1 MEQLN
6 QFPHPDLLVED
17 RQFITITIDLD
28 PLSAYSEKDS
38 LILDNYLKEASQ
50 LTDKLEKE
58 WQKQV
63 AEVKNNARTIL
74 TGSGSLVLYI
84 TKDNSFYYQIDNPVV
99 NGIVLGPVPY
109 LKPLIEQFQFAYEFH
124 LLVLNQEQARL
135 FKLGMSSLKEIKDKP
150 WPISL
155 TQALGE
161 EIVGGELNHSSF
173 GGQGGN
179 GQHSFHGH
187 NDTSSEKEI
196 DRNNFFRFVDK
207 SLIDYFG
214 QEENNQTILYALP
227 ENQAAY
233 RAINKYKGL
242 MDFGIE
248 QSAAKISDEDIA
260 KQGQA
265 FITDLNTN
273 YYSDLVNRFNETSP
287 KNKVD
292 NDLAEIKT
300 LAFENRI
307 AELLIVKDDQGNY
320 LVVGNDNDKAIDLR
334 LIVVEV
340 LKSSGKIYVITEDE
354 AAEGLTISARTRY

>member
-17 RQFITITIDLD
+17 RQFITITIDLN
-28 PLSAYSEKDS
+28 PLSAYSEKDGI
-38 LILDNYLKEASQ
+38 ILDNYLKEASQ

-58 WQKQV
+58 WQNQV

-84 TKDNSFYYQIDNPVV
+84 TKDNSFYYQVEGPVV
-99 NGIVLGPVPY
+99 NGIVLGPAPY
-109 LKPLIEQFQFAYEFH
+109 LKPLIEQFQFTSEYH
-124 LLVLNQEQARL
+124 LLVLNQDQARL
-135 FKLGMSSLKEIKDKP
+135 FELEMSSLNEIKDET

-155 TQALGE
+155 TQALGD

-173 GGQGGN
+173 GGQEGN

-187 NDTSSEKEI
+187 NDTSNEKEI
-196 DRNNFFRFVDK
+196 DRNNFFRFVNA
-207 SLIDYFG
+207 SLIEYFG
-214 QEENNQTILYALP
+214 QEENNETILYALP

-242 MDFGIE
+242 MDSGIE
-248 QSAAKISDEDIA
+248 QSAAKISDEEIA
-260 KQGQA
+260 KQAQA
-265 FITDLNTN
+265 FISGIKTN
-273 YYSDLVNRFNETSP
+273 NLSDLVNRFNETSLEF
-287 KNKVD
+287 KVE
-292 NDLAEIKT
+292 NNLEEIKT

-307 AELLIVKDDQGNY
+307 AELLIVKDGQGNY
-320 LVVGNDNDKAIDLR
+320 LVTGNDNDKAIDLR

>member
-28 PLSAYSEKDS
+28 PLSAYSEKDG

-58 WQKQV
+58 WQNQV
-63 AEVKNNARTIL
+63 AKVKNNARTVL

-84 TKDNSFYYQIDNPVV
+84 TKDNSFYYHIDSPVV
-99 NGIVLGPVPY
+99 NGIVLGPAPY
-109 LKPLIEQFQFAYEFH
+109 LKPLIEQFQFANDFH
-124 LLVLNQEQARL
+124 LLVLNQDSARL
-135 FKLGMSSLKEIKDKP
+135 FELGMTKFNEIKDEP

-155 TQALGE
+155 TKALGD
-161 EIVGGELNHSSF
+161 EIIGGELNHSSF
-173 GGQGGN
+173 GGQAGN

-196 DRNNFFRFVDK
+196 DRNNFFRFVDG
-207 SLIDYFG
+207 SLIEYFG
-214 QEENNQTILYALP
+214 QEENQQTILYALT

-242 MDFGIE
+242 MKNGIE
-248 QSAAKISDEDIA
+248 QSAAKISDEEIA
-260 KQGQA
+260 KQAQT
-265 FITDLNTN
+265 FI
-273 YYSDLVNRFNETSP
+273 SDLKENNFTSLINRFKETSP
-287 KNKVD
+287 EYKVD
-292 NDLAEIKT
+292 NNLSEIKI

-307 AELLIVKDDQGNY
+307 DELLIVKDGQGNY
-320 LVVGNDNDKAIDLR
+320 LVVGDDNDKAIDLR
-334 LIVVEV
+334 LLVLEV
-340 LKSSGKIYVITEDE
+340 LKSSGKIYVVTEDE
-354 AAEGLTISARTRY
+354 VAQGLTISARTRY